1 MKGVVFTE
9 LFDFVEEVH
18 GIELLDRVISECELT
33 NGGGY
38 TVVGTYACSELMQIV
53 GRLCEE
59 LGAEASVVVNLFGRR
74 LFGQFAKRYSHV
86 LPDYK
91 NSFELLVAV
100 EEIIHVEVKKLYPDA
115 ELPTF
120 RYTRPNSNTLV
131 MHYESNRP
139 FADLCEGLIQACVEH
154 FEEDISIERIDTSD
168 NNTSADF
175 RLVKRDA

>member
-1 MKGVVFTE
+1 
-9 LFDFVEEVH
+9 
-18 GIELLDRVISECELT
+18 
-33 NGGGY
+33 
-38 TVVGTYACSELMQIV
+38 MQIV

-120 RYTRPNSNTLV
+120 DISRPGPETLV
-131 MHYESNRP
+131 MVYRSQRPLATMALGLMQGCIKHY
-139 FADLCEGLIQACVEH
+139 G
-154 FEEDISIERIDTSD
+154 EDVSITQE
-168 NNTSADF
+168 DF
-175 RLVKRDA
+175 STAEQSHVRFTLQRQR